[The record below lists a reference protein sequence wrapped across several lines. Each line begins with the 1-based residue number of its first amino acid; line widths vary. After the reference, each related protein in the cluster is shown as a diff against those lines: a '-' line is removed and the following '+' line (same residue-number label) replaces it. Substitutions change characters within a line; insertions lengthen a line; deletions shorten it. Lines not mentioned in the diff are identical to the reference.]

1 MKSKKGISA
10 LSLMITIVII
20 IMIAGYS
27 LLFSRDT
34 VVEGNVAT
42 VYAEVQ
48 EVVEAAKGLSLDSEY
63 ANEALTGFEL
73 SNVADINPRVNNKLK
88 EGKKYYYF
96 GYADENMTE
105 VMIQTLNE
113 KLGLRSISNSYVIA
127 IYDIGEVEVY
137 LVDGININGNMCY
150 TYDEIYMQYAEINQK

>member
-1 MKSKKGISA
+1 MRRQRGISA

-48 EVVEAAKGLSLDSEY
+48 EIVEAAKGLSLDSEY
-63 ANEALTGFEL
+63 ETEALTGFEL
-73 SNVADINPRVNNKLK
+73 DSIADINPRVGNKLK
-88 EGKKYYYF
+88 EGRKYYYL

-105 VMIQTLNE
+105 IMTQTLNE
-113 KLGLRSISNSYVIA
+113 KLGLRSVSGSYVIA
-127 IYDIGEVEVY
+127 INDIGKVEVY
-137 LVDGININGNMCY
+137 LVDGININGSMCY
-150 TYDEIYMQYAEINQK
+150 TYDEIYAQYTEVNEK

>member
-1 MKSKKGISA
+1 MKSQRGISA

-42 VYAEVQ
+42 IYAEVQ
-48 EVVEAAKGLSLDSEY
+48 EVVEAAKGLSLDREY
-63 ANEALTGFEL
+63 AKDALTGFEL
-73 SNVADINPRVNNKLK
+73 ESVADINHRVGGKLNSAK
-88 EGKKYYYF
+88 QYYYW

-105 VMIQTLNE
+105 VMAQTLND
-113 KLGLRSISNSYVIA
+113 KIGLRSVSNSYVVA
-127 IYDIGEVEVY
+127 INDLGKVEVY
-137 LVDGININGNMCY
+137 LVDGININGTMCY
-150 TYDEIYMQYAEINQK
+150 TYDEIYAQYTEVNKK